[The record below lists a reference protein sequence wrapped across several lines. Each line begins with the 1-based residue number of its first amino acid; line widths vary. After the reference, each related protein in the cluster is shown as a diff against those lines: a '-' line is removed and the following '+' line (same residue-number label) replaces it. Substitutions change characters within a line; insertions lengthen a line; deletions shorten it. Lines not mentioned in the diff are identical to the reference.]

1 MNLDRMNSSQINNRK
16 NNNFKNLDLMTI
28 DSISNITPIKSVFN
42 PFLSDENIEESQK
55 NKGIPEYKKSYND
68 NIVYKY
74 KNQTKKIKDLYKID
88 NTVFN
93 QILYEKESE
102 KVINEELIARKKNS
116 KKNLKTNFDNLEEK
130 IFAGTLDFL
139 ELEDKNIEL
148 KKLKNIKKDYLIH
161 SSNFY
166 VASNKYE
173 VKKHNLF
180 SPKKYKKNNLMS
192 KTNNN
197 FQKRRISD
205 NLENEE
211 SNKRNN
217 IKDNTDSLFTPTKTI
232 YSLKKFSS
240 VKRPQTGI
248 NTINKIPIKLTTNNI
263 KSRNKGNNFI
273 QGNTINFNSY
283 DNIYAD
289 LYLSKGSI
297 ESLQFKKEMNKTR
310 NEIVSKLIKNVE
322 RPNSRLENQL
332 LRIIDRSNKVKNKEI
347 FKSDK
352 DKIKKDIEIIT
363 GKKIKLRNKKTK
375 AKKFLIETING
386 QIDEKRKKAML
397 KISDKLMNMNDETAL
412 KFADDIL
419 TSYFKKTRKGK
430 YFSPKT
436 KKYTRYNF
444 NMQIREHINSNQI
457 KMERMTLSLDKL
469 KNKFDL

>member
-1 MNLDRMNSSQINNRK
+1 MNDRTNSEQINNRK
-16 NNNFKNLDLMTI
+16 KNYFKNVDLKYI
-28 DSISNITPIKSVFN
+28 DNISNITPIKSVFK
-42 PFLSDENIEESQK
+42 PFLSDENIEEGKK
-55 NKGIPEYKKSYND
+55 NKILNEYKKIHND
-68 NIVYKY
+68 IVYKY
-74 KNQTKKIKDLYKID
+74 KNQTKRIKDLYKID

-93 QILYEKESE
+93 QIIYEKESQKE
-102 KVINEELIARKKNS
+102 INDELIERKKNS
-116 KKNLKTNFDNLEEK
+116 KKNLKINFDTLEEK

-139 ELEDKNIEL
+139 EIEDKNIEL
-148 KKLKNIKKDYLIH
+148 KKLNNIKKDYLIH
-161 SSNFY
+161 SSNFHI
-166 VASNKYE
+166 AKNKNE
-173 VKKHNLF
+173 VKNHEIF
-180 SPKKYKKNNLMS
+180 SPQKHKKNILMN

-197 FQKRRISD
+197 FHKRRLSD

-211 SNKRNN
+211 NIKINI
-217 IKDNTDSLFTPTKTI
+217 IKDNTDSLLTPTKTI
-232 YSLKKFSS
+232 YSLKNNSTI
-240 VKRPQTGI
+240 KRPKTVV
-248 NTINKIPIKLTTNNI
+248 NTTNKIPIKLTTNNI
-263 KSRNKGNNFI
+263 KSRNKGNIFI
-273 QGNTINFNSY
+273 KGKTIDFNSY

-322 RPNSRLENQL
+322 RPNSRLEHQL
-332 LRIIDRSNKVKNKEI
+332 FRIIDRANKIKNKEL
-347 FKSDK
+347 FKSEK
-352 DKIKKDIEIIT
+352 DKLKKDIEIIT
-363 GKKIKLRNKKTK
+363 GIKVKLRNKKTK

-444 NMQIREHINSNQI
+444 NMQIREHLNSNQI

-469 KNKFDL
+469 KNKLDL

>member
-1 MNLDRMNSSQINNRK
+1 MNEEKMNSAEINNRK
-16 NNNFKNLDLMTI
+16 KNYFKNVDLIYI
-28 DSISNITPIKSVFN
+28 DSISNITPLKSVFN
-42 PFLSDENIEESQK
+42 RFLSDENIEEGQK
-55 NKGIPEYKKSYND
+55 NKGIPEYKKMHND
-68 NIVYKY
+68 IVYKY
-74 KNQTKKIKDLYKID
+74 KNQAKKIKELYKID

-102 KVINEELIARKKNS
+102 KVIHDELIARKKNS
-116 KKNLKTNFDNLEEK
+116 KKNLKINFDNLEEK

-139 ELEDKNIEL
+139 DLEDKNLEL
-148 KKLKNIKKDYLIH
+148 KKLNNIKKDYLIH
-161 SSNFY
+161 SSNFF
-166 VASNKYE
+166 VAKNKSEAKNYGI
-173 VKKHNLF
+173 F
-180 SPKKYKKNNLMS
+180 SPQKIKKNSLMS
-192 KTNNN
+192 KTNYN
-197 FQKRRISD
+197 FHKRRISK

-211 SNKRNN
+211 NNKINN
-217 IKDNTDSLFTPTKTI
+217 IKDNTDSLLTPTKTI
-232 YSLKKFSS
+232 YSLKNFSS

-248 NTINKIPIKLTTNNI
+248 NSTNKIPIKLTTNNI
-263 KSRNKGNNFI
+263 KSRNKGNYFI
-273 QGNTINFNSY
+273 KGQTIDFNSY

-289 LYLSKGSI
+289 LYLSKASI
-297 ESLQFKKEMNKTR
+297 DSLQFKKEMNKTK
-310 NEIVSKLIKNVE
+310 NELVSKLIKNVE

-332 LRIIDRSNKVKNKEI
+332 LRIIDRSNKVKNRELL
-347 FKSDK
+347 KSEK

-363 GKKIKLRNKKTK
+363 GIKVKLRNKKTK

-436 KKYTRYNF
+436 KKYTKYNF
-444 NMQIREHINSNQI
+444 NMQIREHLNYNQN
-457 KMERMTLSLDKL
+457 KMERMMLSLDKL